1 MLEDITIKDYALI
14 ESTYLE
20 FHNGFTVL
28 SGETGAGKSIIIGA
42 MSFLLGGKADVSVIR
57 TGKTEASVTATFYL
71 GFNTNPKNGR
81 VKALSKACLD
91 RTYSRTS
98 LRDFRKKIV
107 AIQCMYILY
116 YV

>member
-71 GFNTNPKNGR
+71 GFVLNPK
-81 VKALSKACLD
+81 
-91 RTYSRTS
+91 
-98 LRDFRKKIV
+98 
-107 AIQCMYILY
+107 
-116 YV
+116 